1 MKIGENGIIVFNIP
15 NLDLSLVDKIIF
27 TFQGV
32 GTVKKN
38 YPSKNVSYDNGK
50 FFVGLNQED
59 TIILAKELKIKISAE
74 AQINFKNGSVI
85 KSSTISFMLDKTLA
99 TEVLDGNTPSMD
111 VESLELRYED
121 GVLVAGSA
129 VEIPDEQI
137 RRVLPGN
144 LVTTDDIG
152 TEIASY
158 IAKNPDEV
166 KGDKGD
172 KGEQGI
178 QGKTGADGKSA
189 YQIAVD
195 DGFTGT
201 ESEWLAS
208 LKGADGNGFETM
220 TKAEMLDILRGGDNA

>member
-1 MKIGENGIIVFNIP
+1 MKIGENGIIVFKIP

-74 AQINFKNGSVI
+74 AQINFKNGSVV

-129 VEIPDEQI
+129 VEITDEQI
-137 RRVLPGN
+137 RRVLPDN

-158 IAKNPDEV
+158 IAENPDEI
-166 KGDKGD
+166 KGD

-178 QGKTGADGKSA
+178 QGETGADGKSA
-189 YQIAVD
+189 YEVAVD

-201 ESEWLAS
+201 EAEWLTS
-208 LKGADGNGFETM
+208 LKGETGNGFEQM

>member
-74 AQINFKNGSVI
+74 AQINFKNGSVV

-129 VEIPDEQI
+129 VEITDEQI
-137 RRVLPGN
+137 RRVLP
-144 LVTTDDIG
+144 DIG

-158 IAKNPDEV
+158 IADNPAEV
-166 KGDKGD
+166 K
-172 KGEQGI
+172 
-178 QGKTGADGKSA
+178 GADGKSA
-189 YQIAVD
+189 YEVAVD

-201 ESEWLAS
+201 EAEWLES
-208 LKGADGNGFETM
+208 LKGNGFEEM
-220 TKAEMLDILRGGDNA
+220 TKAEMLSVLRGE